1 MPGDWKINIQ
11 LNFLPS
17 NIAIAIDELNK
28 EGSVKYQPIAYLGSQ
43 IVNGINHA
51 ILTEQISIANT
62 NKNITVLIFN
72 EASDGA
78 SLITLVNIKQIIKNE
93 HNVQIN
99 PTTKIPEKL
108 LKLWEKAFEGF
119 VGSRMTPLVLLGSK
133 QEPEESYL
141 FFAEAKDPYL
151 ENNDNAMII
160 AISNTGKY
168 SIFTD
173 IFADEIT

>member
-51 ILTEQISIANT
+51 ILTEQTFIVNT

-78 SLITLVNIKQIIKNE
+78 GITLVSIKQIIKNE
-93 HNVQIN
+93 HNIQIN

-108 LKLWEKAFEGF
+108 LKLWKKAFEGF
-119 VGSRMTPLVLLGSK
+119 VGSRMIPLVLLGSK
-133 QEPEESYL
+133 QEPEKSYV

-160 AISNTGKY
+160 AISDAGKY